1 MNGALVKSVV
11 FHAVIVILSI
21 VGLPYL
27 AKDYPLIDNSIAV
40 EILEVDK
47 LTQTTKPP
55 VKAPPSEDKPK
66 NQPKDLQPESKKPQ
80 APTVVPAEMPK
91 PVEPERPRADDIAP
105 PQKDKAQL
113 IKKEEPK
120 KAPPK
125 PRKRPDTPPVKPVEE
140 KTQDDQKEFDNLLV
154 NLMKNQ
160 QKTEATENEGQGAQA
175 SQGTLADRMTMS
187 ELDAVRQQLGQC
199 WKLLAGARYAED
211 LVVQIKLTINPDRT
225 VKAAHIVD
233 QLRYSQDG
241 FFRAAADSA
250 YRAVFSPECSP
261 LKLPPDKYN
270 QWNTMTVTFDPREM
284 L

>member
-1 MNGALVKSVV
+1 MNGPLVKSVM
-11 FHAVIVILSI
+11 FHVAIVVLSI
-21 VGLPYL
+21 LGLPYF
-27 AKDYPLIDNSIAV
+27 AKDIPLIDNSIAV

-66 NQPKDLQPESKKPQ
+66 VQPKDLEPEAKKPQ
-80 APTVVPAEMPK
+80 APTVVPREAPK
-91 PVEPERPRADDIAP
+91 PVEPERPRADDLAP
-105 PQKDKAQL
+105 PQPDKAPE

-125 PRKRPDTPPVKPVEE
+125 PQKRPDTPPVKPVEKAE
-140 KTQDDQKEFDNLLV
+140 DTEKEFDNLLV

-160 QKTEATENEGQGAQA
+160 EKTEATENEGQGAA
-175 SQGTLADRMTMS
+175 PSQGTLADRMTMS

-211 LVVQIKLTINPDRT
+211 LVVQIKLSINPDRT
-225 VKAAHIVD
+225 VKSAQIVD
-233 QLRYSQDG
+233 QIRYSGDS

-270 QWNTMTVTFDPREM
+270 EWNSMTVTFDPREM